1 MPPLISTGCTNTVQ
15 RIRSTPFSGAGQHNV
30 AATLVLFVVGLLVL
44 VGGAESLVRGSSAL
58 ALRLGITPLVIG
70 LTVVAFGTSSPELAV
85 SIESALSGSSSIA
98 LGNVIGS
105 NVANIGLILGITAI
119 IRPMKVQFS
128 LLKEQI
134 PLMIV
139 ISFVIWYMAS
149 DLVISFWDGLIL
161 VAALLGFL
169 IHSYRSSKGS
179 DDAEEELPTPVGS
192 LKDKTWYCALLI
204 VIGLGGLIGGGMLFV
219 DSAVEIAR
227 VYEVDEAIIGLTIV
241 AIGTSMPELAT
252 SVVAALRKE
261 SDIAI
266 GNIVGSNIFNILAI
280 LGIAS
285 LISPLSAA
293 GFSTVDFVV
302 MISFAIILLPMAWSG
317 RILSRPEGTVL
328 LLGYLS
334 YMAYIWP

>member
-1 MPPLISTGCTNTVQ
+1 
-15 RIRSTPFSGAGQHNV
+15 
-30 AATLVLFVVGLLVL
+30 

-119 IRPMKVQFS
+119 IRPMSVQPS
-128 LLKEQI
+128 LLKQQI

-139 ISFVIWYMAS
+139 ISFVIWAMAA
-149 DLVISFWDGLIL
+149 DMAITFWDGFIL
-161 VAALLGFL
+161 VAGLIGFL
-169 IHSYRSSKGS
+169 LHSYRSSKDS
-179 DDAEEELPTPVGS
+179 PEEEEVLPCEVQS
-192 LKDKTWYCALLI
+192 LKDKTWFCILLI
-204 VIGLGGLIGGGMLFV
+204 LIGLAGLIGGGMLFV
-219 DSAVEIAR
+219 RSAVEIAQI
-227 VYEVDEAIIGLTIV
+227 YNVDEAIIGLTIV

-252 SVVAALRKE
+252 SVVAAIRKE

-285 LISPLSAA
+285 LISPLSGL
-293 GFSTVDFVV
+293 GFSTADYVV
-302 MISFAIILLPMAWSG
+302 MISFAVILLPMAWSG
-317 RILSRPEGTVL
+317 RTLSRPEGTVL

>member
-1 MPPLISTGCTNTVQ
+1 MAL
-15 RIRSTPFSGAGQHNV
+15 
-30 AATLVLFVVGLLVL
+30 TLVLFVTGLLIL

-119 IRPMKVQFS
+119 IRPMSVQPS
-128 LLKEQI
+128 LLKQQI
-134 PLMIV
+134 PLMIA
-139 ISFVIWYMAS
+139 ISFVIWAMAA
-149 DLVISFWDGLIL
+149 DMAITFWDGFIL
-161 VAALLGFL
+161 VAGLIGFL
-169 IHSYRSSKGS
+169 LHSYRSSKDS
-179 DDAEEELPTPVGS
+179 PEDEEVLPCEVQT
-192 LKDKTWYCALLI
+192 LKNKTWFCILLI
-204 VIGLGGLIGGGMLFV
+204 LIGLAGLIGGGMLFV
-219 DSAVEIAR
+219 RSAVEIAQI
-227 VYEVDEAIIGLTIV
+227 YNVDEAIIGLTIV

-252 SVVAALRKE
+252 SVVAAIRKE

-285 LISPLSAA
+285 LISPLSGL
-293 GFSTVDFVV
+293 GFSTADYVV
-302 MISFAIILLPMAWSG
+302 MISFAVILLPMAWSG
-317 RILSRPEGTVL
+317 RTLSRPEGTVL

>member
-1 MPPLISTGCTNTVQ
+1 MAL
-15 RIRSTPFSGAGQHNV
+15 
-30 AATLVLFVVGLLVL
+30 TLVLFVTGLLIL

-105 NVANIGLILGITAI
+105 NIANIGLILGITAMI
-119 IRPMKVQFS
+119 QPMTVQPS

-139 ISFVIWYMAS
+139 ISFVIWAMAA
-149 DLVISFWDGLIL
+149 DKVINYWDGIML
-161 VAALLGFL
+161 VAALIGFL
-169 IHSYRSSKGS
+169 LHSYHSSKKN
-179 DDAEEELPTPVGS
+179 AVEEDVLPCDVQS
-192 LKDKTWYCALLI
+192 LKDKTWFCILLI
-204 VIGLGGLIGGGMLFV
+204 LIGLAGLIGGGMLFV
-219 DSAVEIAR
+219 RSAVEIAQI
-227 VYEVDEAIIGLTIV
+227 YDVDEAIIGLTIV

-252 SVVAALRKE
+252 SVVAAVRKE

-285 LISPLSAA
+285 LISPLSSI
-293 GFSTVDFVV
+293 GFSTADYVV
-302 MISFAIILLPMAWSG
+302 MISFAVILLPMAWSG
-317 RILSRPEGTVL
+317 RTLSRPEGTVL

>member
-1 MPPLISTGCTNTVQ
+1 M
-15 RIRSTPFSGAGQHNV
+15 
-30 AATLVLFVVGLLVL
+30 TLVLFVTGLLIL

-58 ALRLGITPLVIG
+58 ALRLGVTPLVIG

-85 SIESALSGSSSIA
+85 SIESALKGSSSIA

-105 NVANIGLILGITAI
+105 NIANIGLILGVTAM
-119 IRPMKVQFS
+119 IRPMHVQPS
-128 LLKEQI
+128 LLREQI

-139 ISFVIWYMAS
+139 ISFVIWFMAS
-149 DLVISFWDGLIL
+149 DQQIGFLDGAVL
-161 VAALLGFL
+161 VACLVGFL
-169 IHSYRSSKGS
+169 VHSYRISKEGG
-179 DDAEEELPTPVGS
+179 EEEEEILPCEVMT
-192 LKDKTWYCALLI
+192 LKNNTWFCILLI
-204 VIGLGGLIGGGMLFV
+204 ILGLGGLIGGGMLFV
-219 DSAVEIAR
+219 NSAVEIAR
-227 VYEVDEAIIGLTIV
+227 IFEVDEAIIGLTIV

-252 SVVAALRKE
+252 SVVAAIRKE

-285 LISPLSAA
+285 LIHPLSGA
-293 GFSTVDFVV
+293 GFTKVDYLV
-302 MISFAIILLPMAWSG
+302 MISFSVILLPMAWSG
-317 RILSRPEGTVL
+317 RTLSRPEGTVL

>member
-1 MPPLISTGCTNTVQ
+1 MAL
-15 RIRSTPFSGAGQHNV
+15 
-30 AATLVLFVVGLLVL
+30 TLVLFVTGLLIL

-119 IRPMKVQFS
+119 IRPMSVQPS
-128 LLKEQI
+128 LLKQQI
-134 PLMIV
+134 PLMIA
-139 ISFVIWYMAS
+139 ISFVIWAMAA
-149 DLVISFWDGLIL
+149 DMAITFWDGFIL
-161 VAALLGFL
+161 VAALIGFL
-169 IHSYRSSKGS
+169 LHSYRSSKDS
-179 DDAEEELPTPVGS
+179 PEDEEVLPCEVQT
-192 LKDKTWYCALLI
+192 LKDKTWFCILLI
-204 VIGLGGLIGGGMLFV
+204 LIGLAGLIGGGMLFV
-219 DSAVEIAR
+219 RSAVEIAQI
-227 VYEVDEAIIGLTIV
+227 YNVDEAIIGLTIV

-252 SVVAALRKE
+252 SVVAAIRKE

-285 LISPLSAA
+285 LISPLSGL
-293 GFSTVDFVV
+293 GFSTADYVV
-302 MISFAIILLPMAWSG
+302 MISFAVILLPMAWSG
-317 RILSRPEGTVL
+317 RTLSRPEGTVL

>member
-1 MPPLISTGCTNTVQ
+1 MAL
-15 RIRSTPFSGAGQHNV
+15 
-30 AATLVLFVVGLLVL
+30 TLVLFVTGLLIL

-105 NVANIGLILGITAI
+105 NVANIGLILGITAM
-119 IRPMKVQFS
+119 IRPMAVQPS
-128 LLKEQI
+128 LLKQQI

-139 ISFVIWYMAS
+139 ISFVIWFMAS
-149 DLVISFWDGLIL
+149 DKVITFWDGFIL
-161 VAALLGFL
+161 VAALIGFL
-169 IHSYRSSKGS
+169 LHSYRSSKGNT
-179 DDAEEELPTPVGS
+179 EEDEVLPCEVQT
-192 LKDKTWYCALLI
+192 LKNKTWFCILLI
-204 VIGLGGLIGGGMLFV
+204 LIGLAGLIGGGMLFV
-219 DSAVEIAR
+219 RSAVEIAHI
-227 VYEVDEAIIGLTIV
+227 YNVDEAIIGLTIV

-252 SVVAALRKE
+252 SVVAAIRKE

-285 LISPLSAA
+285 LISPLSGI
-293 GFSTVDFVV
+293 GFSTADYIV
-302 MISFAIILLPMAWSG
+302 MISFAVILLPMAWSG
-317 RILSRPEGTVL
+317 RTLSRPEGTVL

>member
-1 MPPLISTGCTNTVQ
+1 MAL
-15 RIRSTPFSGAGQHNV
+15 
-30 AATLVLFVVGLLVL
+30 TLVLFVTGLLIL

-119 IRPMKVQFS
+119 IRPMSVQPS
-128 LLKEQI
+128 LLKQQI

-139 ISFVIWYMAS
+139 ISFVIWAMAA
-149 DLVISFWDGLIL
+149 DMAITFWDGFIL
-161 VAALLGFL
+161 VAGLIGFL
-169 IHSYRSSKGS
+169 LHSYRSSKDSPEG
-179 DDAEEELPTPVGS
+179 DEVLPCEVQS
-192 LKDKTWYCALLI
+192 LKDKTWFCILLI
-204 VIGLGGLIGGGMLFV
+204 LIGLAGLIGGGMLFV
-219 DSAVEIAR
+219 RSAVEIAQI
-227 VYEVDEAIIGLTIV
+227 YNVDEAIIGLTIV

-252 SVVAALRKE
+252 SVVAAIRKE

-285 LISPLSAA
+285 LISPLSGL
-293 GFSTVDFVV
+293 GFSTADYVV
-302 MISFAIILLPMAWSG
+302 MISFAVILLPMAWSG
-317 RILSRPEGTVL
+317 RTLSRPEGTVL

>member
-1 MPPLISTGCTNTVQ
+1 M
-15 RIRSTPFSGAGQHNV
+15 
-30 AATLVLFVVGLLVL
+30 TLVLFVAGLLIL

-70 LTVVAFGTSSPELAV
+70 LTIVAFGTSSPELAV

-105 NVANIGLILGITAI
+105 NIANIGLILGITAMI
-119 IRPMKVQFS
+119 QPMSVQPS

-134 PLMIV
+134 PLMIL

-149 DLVISFWDGLIL
+149 DGVISLWDGLLL
-161 VAALLGFL
+161 VSALIGFL
-169 IHSYRSSKGS
+169 VHSYRSSNE
-179 DDAEEELPTPVGS
+179 DDEEPLPCDS
-192 LKDKTWYCALLI
+192 AALQNRTWFCVLLI
-204 VIGLGGLIGGGMLFV
+204 VAGLAGLVGGGMLFV

-227 VYEVDEAIIGLTIV
+227 IFAVDEAIIGLTIV

-252 SVVAALRKE
+252 SAVAALRKE

-285 LISPLSAA
+285 MISPLSGLGLNTA
-293 GFSTVDFVV
+293 DYLV
-302 MISFAIILLPMAWSG
+302 MIGFAIILLPMAWSG
-317 RILSRPEGTVL
+317 KTLSRPEGTVL

>member
-1 MPPLISTGCTNTVQ
+1 MAL
-15 RIRSTPFSGAGQHNV
+15 
-30 AATLVLFVVGLLVL
+30 TLVLFVTGLLIL

-119 IRPMKVQFS
+119 IRPMSVQPS
-128 LLKEQI
+128 LLKQQI

-139 ISFVIWYMAS
+139 ISFVIWAMAA
-149 DLVISFWDGLIL
+149 DMAITFWDGFIL
-161 VAALLGFL
+161 VAGLIGFL
-169 IHSYRSSKGS
+169 LHSYRSSKDS
-179 DDAEEELPTPVGS
+179 PEEEEVLPCEVQS
-192 LKDKTWYCALLI
+192 LKDKTWFCILLI
-204 VIGLGGLIGGGMLFV
+204 LIGLAGLIGGGMLFV
-219 DSAVEIAR
+219 RSAVEIAQI
-227 VYEVDEAIIGLTIV
+227 YNVDEAIIGLTIV

-252 SVVAALRKE
+252 SVVAAIRKE

-285 LISPLSAA
+285 LISPLSGL
-293 GFSTVDFVV
+293 GFSTADYVV
-302 MISFAIILLPMAWSG
+302 MISFAVILLPMAWSG
-317 RILSRPEGTVL
+317 RTLSRPEGTVL

>member
-1 MPPLISTGCTNTVQ
+1 MAL
-15 RIRSTPFSGAGQHNV
+15 
-30 AATLVLFVVGLLVL
+30 TLVFFVTGLLIL

-119 IRPMKVQFS
+119 IRPMSVQPS
-128 LLKEQI
+128 LLKQQI
-134 PLMIV
+134 PLMIA
-139 ISFVIWYMAS
+139 ISFVIWAMAA
-149 DLVISFWDGLIL
+149 DMAITFWDGFIL
-161 VAALLGFL
+161 VAALIGFL
-169 IHSYRSSKGS
+169 LHSYRSSKDS
-179 DDAEEELPTPVGS
+179 PEDEEVLPCEVQT
-192 LKDKTWYCALLI
+192 LKDKTWFCILLI
-204 VIGLGGLIGGGMLFV
+204 LIGLAGLIGGGMLFV
-219 DSAVEIAR
+219 RSAVEIAQI
-227 VYEVDEAIIGLTIV
+227 YNVDEAIIGLTIV

-252 SVVAALRKE
+252 SVVAAIRKE

-285 LISPLSAA
+285 LISPLSGL
-293 GFSTVDFVV
+293 GFSTADYVV
-302 MISFAIILLPMAWSG
+302 MISFAVILLPMAWSG
-317 RILSRPEGTVL
+317 RTLSRPEGTVL

>member
-1 MPPLISTGCTNTVQ
+1 MAL
-15 RIRSTPFSGAGQHNV
+15 
-30 AATLVLFVVGLLVL
+30 TLVLFVAGLLIL
-44 VGGAESLVRGSSAL
+44 MGGAESLVRGSSAL

-85 SIESALSGSSSIA
+85 SIESALSGNSSIA

-105 NVANIGLILGITAI
+105 NVANIGLILGITAM
-119 IRPMKVQFS
+119 IRPISVQPS
-128 LLKEQI
+128 LLKQQI

-139 ISFVIWYMAS
+139 ISFVIWFMAA
-149 DLVISFWDGLIL
+149 DKAITFWDGFIL
-161 VAALLGFL
+161 VAALIGFL
-169 IHSYRSSKGS
+169 LHSYRSSK
-179 DDAEEELPTPVGS
+179 DNADEEAEELPCQVQT
-192 LKDKTWYCALLI
+192 LKNKTWFCILLI
-204 VIGLGGLIGGGMLFV
+204 LIGLAGLIGGGMLFV
-219 DSAVEIAR
+219 RSAVEIAHI
-227 VYEVDEAIIGLTIV
+227 YNVDEAIIGLTIV

-252 SVVAALRKE
+252 SVVAAVRKE

-285 LISPLSAA
+285 LISPLSSA
-293 GFSTVDFVV
+293 GFTTADYVV
-302 MISFAIILLPMAWSG
+302 MISFAVILLPMAWSG
-317 RILSRPEGTVL
+317 KTLSRPEGTVL

>member
-1 MPPLISTGCTNTVQ
+1 
-15 RIRSTPFSGAGQHNV
+15 
-30 AATLVLFVVGLLVL
+30 
-44 VGGAESLVRGSSAL
+44 
-58 ALRLGITPLVIG
+58 
-70 LTVVAFGTSSPELAV
+70 VVAFGTSSPELAV

-119 IRPMKVQFS
+119 IQPMSVQPS
-128 LLKEQI
+128 LLKQQI

-139 ISFVIWYMAS
+139 ISFVIWFMAA
-149 DLVISFWDGLIL
+149 DMAISFWDGFIL
-161 VAALLGFL
+161 VAGLIGFL
-169 IHSYRSSKGS
+169 LHSYRSSKDS
-179 DDAEEELPTPVGS
+179 PEEEEVLPCEVQS
-192 LKDKTWYCALLI
+192 LKDKTWFCILLI
-204 VIGLGGLIGGGMLFV
+204 LIGLAGLIGGGMLFV
-219 DSAVEIAR
+219 RSAIEIAQI
-227 VYEVDEAIIGLTIV
+227 YNVDEAIIGLTIV

-252 SVVAALRKE
+252 SVVAAIRKE

-285 LISPLSAA
+285 LISPLSGL
-293 GFSTVDFVV
+293 GFSTADYVV
-302 MISFAIILLPMAWSG
+302 MISFAVILLPMAWSG
-317 RILSRPEGTVL
+317 RTLSRPEGTVL

>member
-1 MPPLISTGCTNTVQ
+1 MALTLI
-15 RIRSTPFSGAGQHNV
+15 
-30 AATLVLFVVGLLVL
+30 LFVTGLLIL

-70 LTVVAFGTSSPELAV
+70 LTVVSFGTSSPELAV
-85 SIESALSGSSSIA
+85 SIESALSGNSSIA

-105 NVANIGLILGITAI
+105 NIANIGLILGITAM
-119 IRPMKVQFS
+119 IRPISVQTS

-139 ISFVIWYMAS
+139 ISFVIWLMAM
-149 DLVISFWDGLIL
+149 DKAITFWDGFIL
-161 VAALLGFL
+161 VGALLGFL
-169 IHSYRSSKGS
+169 LHSYRSSK
-179 DDAEEELPTPVGS
+179 DNAEEDGALPCEVQS
-192 LKDKTWYCALLI
+192 LKNKTWFCVILILIGLAGLI
-204 VIGLGGLIGGGMLFV
+204 VGGMLFV
-219 DSAVEIAR
+219 RSAVEIAR
-227 VYEVDEAIIGLTIV
+227 VYNVDEAIIGLTIV

-252 SVVAALRKE
+252 SVVAAVRKE

-285 LISPLSAA
+285 LISPLSGA
-293 GFSTVDFVV
+293 GFSTADYVV
-302 MISFAIILLPMAWSG
+302 MISFAVILLPMAWSG
-317 RILSRPEGTVL
+317 KTLSRPEGTVL

>member
-1 MPPLISTGCTNTVQ
+1 MAL
-15 RIRSTPFSGAGQHNV
+15 
-30 AATLVLFVVGLLVL
+30 TLVLFVTGLLIL

-105 NVANIGLILGITAI
+105 NIANIGLILGITAM
-119 IRPMKVQFS
+119 IRPMAVQPS

-139 ISFVIWYMAS
+139 ISFVIWFMAS
-149 DLVISFWDGLIL
+149 DKVITFWDGFIL
-161 VAALLGFL
+161 VAALIGFL
-169 IHSYRSSKGS
+169 LHSYRSSKGNP
-179 DDAEEELPTPVGS
+179 EEEETLPCEVQT
-192 LKDKTWYCALLI
+192 LKDKTWFCLLLI
-204 VIGLGGLIGGGMLFV
+204 LIGLAGLIGGGMLFV
-219 DSAVEIAR
+219 RSAVEIAHI
-227 VYEVDEAIIGLTIV
+227 YNVDEAIIGLTIV

-252 SVVAALRKE
+252 SVVAAIRKE

-285 LISPLSAA
+285 MISPLSGI
-293 GFSTVDFVV
+293 GFSTADYIV
-302 MISFAIILLPMAWSG
+302 MISFAVILLPMAWSG
-317 RILSRPEGTVL
+317 RTLSRPEGTVL

>member
-1 MPPLISTGCTNTVQ
+1 MTL
-15 RIRSTPFSGAGQHNV
+15 
-30 AATLVLFVVGLLVL
+30 TLVLFVVGLLIL

-70 LTVVAFGTSSPELAV
+70 LTIVAFGTSSPELAV

-105 NVANIGLILGITAI
+105 NIANIGLILGITAM
-119 IRPMKVQFS
+119 IRPMSVQPS

-149 DLVISFWDGLIL
+149 DLVISFWDGVILITAL
-161 VAALLGFL
+161 VGFL
-169 IHSYRSSKGS
+169 VHSYRSSNDDDDEEPLPS
-179 DDAEEELPTPVGS
+179 DTKA
-192 LKDKTWYCALLI
+192 LKNRTWFCVLLI
-204 VIGLGGLIGGGMLFV
+204 VIGLGGLVGGGMLFV

-227 VYEVDEAIIGLTIV
+227 VFEVDEAIIGLTIV

-252 SVVAALRKE
+252 SAVAAIRKE

-285 LISPLSAA
+285 LISPLSAI
-293 GFSTVDFVV
+293 GFSTADYLV
-302 MISFAIILLPMAWSG
+302 MIGFAVILLPMAWSG
-317 RILSRPEGTVL
+317 KTLSRPEGTVL

>member
-1 MPPLISTGCTNTVQ
+1 MAL
-15 RIRSTPFSGAGQHNV
+15 
-30 AATLVLFVVGLLVL
+30 TLVLFVAGLLIL
-44 VGGAESLVRGSSAL
+44 VGGAESLIRGSSAL

-85 SIESALSGSSSIA
+85 SIESALAGSSSIA

-105 NVANIGLILGITAI
+105 NIANIGLILGITAMI
-119 IRPMKVQFS
+119 QPISVQPS

-139 ISFVIWYMAS
+139 ISFVIWFMAS
-149 DLVISFWDGLIL
+149 DGVINYWDGLVL
-161 VAALLGFL
+161 VAALIGFL
-169 IHSYRSSKGS
+169 VHSYRISKDS
-179 DDAEEELPTPVGS
+179 DQGEEVLPCEVRS
-192 LKDKTWYCALLI
+192 LQDKTWFCIVLI
-204 VIGLGGLIGGGMLFV
+204 FIGLAGLIGGGMLFV
-219 DSAVEIAR
+219 RSAVEIAHI
-227 VYEVDEAIIGLTIV
+227 YNVDEAIIGLTIV

-252 SVVAALRKE
+252 SIVAAIRKE

-285 LISPLSAA
+285 LISPLSAI
-293 GFSTVDFVV
+293 GFSTADYVV

-317 RILSRPEGTVL
+317 RTLSRPEGTVL